1 MNVSDRAEF
10 DRLARAF
17 EGAPPEEIL
26 LWAREALGPR
36 VAIGTAFGATGMV
49 LLDIAQKAAPQIPI
63 FTIDTGYLFQETL
76 DLKARV
82 EARYGIRIESL
93 HPRLSVA
100 EQDREYGLA
109 LYGRD
114 ADRCCRMRKVEPLQR
129 KLADLDGWVNS
140 LRRDQSEARK
150 VIRILEPYRAGNGR
164 PLVKIHPMANWT
176 RKQIWDYIHTYDVPY
191 NPLMDRGYASIGCW
205 PCTQAI
211 GEGADERAG
220 RWSGSAKT
228 ECGIHTF
235 LTPAEEFD
243 REAQLTE
250 AVD

>member
-1 MNVSDRAEF
+1 MSRIDRTEI

-17 EGAPPEEIL
+17 EGAPSEEIL
-26 LWAREALGPR
+26 LWAQEALGPR

-49 LLDIAQKAAPQIPI
+49 LLDIAQKAVPQIPV

-76 DLKARV
+76 DLKAQV

-114 ADRCCRMRKVEPLQR
+114 TDRCCFMRKVEPLQR

-140 LRRDQSEARK
+140 LRRDQSETRK
-150 VIRILEPYRAGNGR
+150 AIRILEPYRADTGR

-176 RKQIWDYIHTYDVPY
+176 RKQIWDYIHTTDVPY
-191 NPLMDRGYASIGCW
+191 NRLMDRGYASIGCW
-205 PCTQAI
+205 PCTQVT

-235 LTPAEEFD
+235 LAPAEELG

-250 AVD
+250 VAG